1 MKVKDFVKID
11 QQGEFISAVQ
21 LSDFDSPSR
30 NLQLIKTFIFS
41 DASPDS
47 FGMHKKYHGTIGL
60 LEKFTNCFKAVDF
73 KPDNAL
79 MVLADYGHGKSH
91 FALEAMNYFDKP
103 KNSPETKII
112 LDRIV
117 QALPNNPAKAEK
129 FSVFKNEKDRFLV
142 LHLDGTSGKS
152 IKEMLYTAIKN
163 RLALISET
171 KDYQLPFWNH
181 DAINWLSEKK
191 NDKRSL
197 DFLAKNFQTDVIG
210 LIKEIESNTDGSW
223 EKYSS
228 LFEELNNGVSPDKGG
243 NKNPKEV
250 INWLIKEFVGEEKL
264 FSGLLIFFDEFSQFV
279 SLYIKKGM
287 DATLKNL
294 LEGVTEN
301 KQKALF
307 VAFGQHDPSE
317 IAKNSTHDKAVL
329 DNIEKE
335 LNRIEKKYNLYS
347 LVESV
352 LDSYLSNST
361 ESWEKLINENSIAKA
376 GFLGDVSE
384 YSWDLYKSRYE
395 NELRWD
401 FQKYRNV
408 VVKGCYPMHPT
419 TTGLLASLKMVSDI
433 SDDARTMLRFVQKA
447 YDLKK
452 DEEIINGRKVNWVY
466 PVELIDHFEEKI
478 TDPTTYSEYK
488 SALMN
493 LQTILADNTTENHKK
508 ILKAMLL
515 QRAEKTRYNY
525 HGYKQIE
532 LLSHYCGLD
541 IKESKELLKELNH
554 NNIIK
559 FIEFPGSYMFW
570 PTGVNP
576 LALEKEIQDLLL
588 NIQFDN
594 KYLLKL
600 ESRLRNQQDLF
611 DDFKPI
617 ELNIDWGHP
626 NDWVAEQRIFTR
638 ETLTPE
644 NIRKAIPVYEFNPL
658 AKPPIKGLVVWC
670 LAIHDE
676 DVDYFQQKTK
686 SLVDQ
691 AFESYSTPS
700 PVLVIIPTSSNSE
713 ITKMYL
719 RYETLMEMCLSETT
733 KKEFGFDNI
742 NNEIQ
747 KTTLDLHRKFKEFF
761 ARALARDAFDDRF
774 VVPKVFYHQA
784 SSTSLGFNPIQTI
797 MEKLYKAAYAI
808 RPSNF
813 FNDIKGLSNTNVTK
827 ATKKISAMLA
837 KRNLHEA
844 LQINPPTPI
853 EKRLINEYLLDKW
866 KIINYN
872 FYAIEPKD
880 HRIEKA
886 WEFLNQAI
894 KPDKSEVR
902 LKAIFVK
909 LLNPPYGFDFNTS
922 LLLFSAWVGCY
933 NKEIKF
939 IQDNAEV
946 TIATIFDQFSNYT
959 RATINL
965 LTELCLIRNVAIRRE
980 DPSKIK
986 IEIQAILEKIR
997 SVNQVNITEANS
1009 MLIKL
1014 QDYVEKESD
1023 QNNPLINECEAAI
1036 SLLTNQLEHFD
1047 NYEEN
1052 VENIQRSIRT
1062 TSDLSAL
1069 NNVEKR
1075 IQNLEYPKFIRTQ
1088 KPNLSDL
1095 QKELDH
1101 KFETLVDSICME
1113 PLRLSNIEMVGVIRN
1128 KIQENQRHVSNRNN
1142 LYEKLNNA
1150 LSNLEKKVEE
1160 LRNRE
1165 DEKKYL
1171 EQLSLISS
1179 HSSLVKLQSDLN
1191 FLKSQEY
1198 PEKIKTKVDEKID
1211 KLTSKINELQNFAE
1225 ASVRNYQSISESDV
1239 EYFKEKFL
1247 KNLSMFTGSS
1257 HETKLLTIK
1266 DYLDN
1271 LENYYSEIKLINDFS
1286 NLDIN
1291 KIFANLEKAKNIKE
1305 KYIDKLSSDHIGKIQ
1320 HIIDKINQELALQKK
1335 NINEQIN
1342 EVEQVIEVELKN
1354 ISNTLPVEDVRK
1366 KIKNL
1371 QSNNLQEY
1379 KYRLENAGNDLN
1391 MIERIMNEKFT
1402 IDRIEK
1408 LFKSLDQEKKNE
1420 CIERLKAL

>member
-1 MKVKDFVKID
+1 MKVKEFVKID

-30 NLQLIKTFIFS
+30 NSQLIKTFIFS
-41 DASPDS
+41 DATPDS
-47 FGMHKKYHGTIGL
+47 FGMHKKYHGTISL
-60 LEKFTNCFKAVDF
+60 LEKFTNCFKAAGF
-73 KPDNAL
+73 NPPNAL
-79 MVLADYGHGKSH
+79 IVLADYGHGKSH

-103 KNSPETKII
+103 KNSPEAKII
-112 LDRIV
+112 YDRIV
-117 QALPNNPAKAEK
+117 QALPNNVAKAEK
-129 FSVFKNEKDRFLV
+129 FSLFKNEKGRFLV

-163 RLALISET
+163 RLAQNFET
-171 KDYQLPFWNH
+171 KDYQLPFWNQ
-181 DAINWLSEKK
+181 DAINWLNEKK

-197 DFLAKNFQTDVIG
+197 DFLAKNYQTDVIG
-210 LIKEIESNTDGSW
+210 LIKEIESNTEGSW

-250 INWLIKEFVGEEKL
+250 INWLIKEFVGDEKL
-264 FSGLLIFFDEFSQFV
+264 FAGLLIFFDEFSQFV

-294 LEGVTEN
+294 LEGITEN
-301 KQKALF
+301 KQKALL

-401 FQKYRNV
+401 FQKFRNV
-408 VVKGCYPMHPT
+408 VVKGCYPLHPT

-447 YDLKK
+447 YGLKK
-452 DEEIINGRKVNWVY
+452 DEEIMNGRKVNWVY
-466 PVELIDHFEEKI
+466 PIELIDHFEEKI
-478 TDPTTYSEYK
+478 TDPTTYSEFK
-488 SALMN
+488 SALIN
-493 LQTILADNTTENHKK
+493 LQTILSDNTTENHKK

-525 HGYKQIE
+525 NGYKQIE

-541 IKESKELLKELNH
+541 IKESKEILKELNH

-559 FIEFPGSYMFW
+559 YIEYPGIYMFW

-576 LALEKEIQDLLL
+576 LALEKEIQDRLL

-600 ESRLRNQQDLF
+600 EGRLRNQQELF

-626 NDWVAEQRIFTR
+626 SDWAAEQRIFTR
-638 ETLTPE
+638 ESLTSE
-644 NIRKAIPVYEFNPL
+644 NLRKAIPVYEFTAL
-658 AKPPIKGLVVWC
+658 AKDPIKGLVVWC
-670 LAIHDE
+670 LALHDE
-676 DVDYFQQKTK
+676 DVDYFRHKSKDLLEEAFKT
-686 SLVDQ
+686 
-691 AFESYSTPS
+691 YTTPP
-700 PVLVIIPTSSNSE
+700 PVLLIIPTNSNSE
-713 ITKMYL
+713 ITKIYL
-719 RYETLMEMCLSETT
+719 RYETLKDMSLSETT

-747 KTTLDLHRKFKEFF
+747 KTTLDLHKKFKEFF
-761 ARALARDAFDDRF
+761 AKALAKDTFDNRF
-774 VVPKVFYHQA
+774 VVPKLFYHQVSA
-784 SSTSLGFNPIQTI
+784 TSPGFNPIPNI
-797 MEKLYKAAYAI
+797 MERLYKAAYAI
-808 RPSNF
+808 RPNNF

-837 KRNLHEA
+837 KRNLREA

-853 EKRLINEYLLDKW
+853 EKRLINEYLLNKW

-872 FYAIEPKD
+872 FYASEPKD
-880 HRIEKA
+880 HSIEKA
-886 WEFLNQAI
+886 WEFLNETI

-902 LKAIFVK
+902 LKSIFTK

-946 TIATIFDQFSNYT
+946 TIATIFDSFSNYT
-959 RATINL
+959 KATINL

-986 IEIQAILEKIR
+986 IEIQAVLEKIR
-997 SVNQVNITEANS
+997 SVNQVNINEANS

-1014 QDYVEKESD
+1014 QDYVEKESG
-1023 QNNPLINECEAAI
+1023 QNSPLITDCESAI
-1036 SLLTNQLEHFD
+1036 SLLTNHLED
-1047 NYEEN
+1047 LNSYEDA
-1052 VENIQRSIRT
+1052 VENIQKSIRS

-1069 NNVEKR
+1069 NSVEKK
-1075 IQNLEYPKFIRTQ
+1075 IQNLEYPKFIQTQ
-1088 KPNLSDL
+1088 KPNLADL
-1095 QKELDH
+1095 QKELDN
-1101 KFETLVDSICME
+1101 KFEALVDSICME
-1113 PLRLSNIEMVGVIRN
+1113 PLRLSNIENVGVIRN
-1128 KIQENQRHVSNRNN
+1128 KIQENQKHVSTRNN
-1142 LYEKLNNA
+1142 LFEKLKKA
-1150 LSNLEKKVEE
+1150 LSNLEIKVEE
-1160 LRNRE
+1160 LRNKE
-1165 DEKKYL
+1165 EEKRYL
-1171 EQLSLISS
+1171 EQLSLISD
-1179 HSSLVKLQSDLN
+1179 HSPLVKLQADLH
-1191 FLKSQEY
+1191 FIKSQVY
-1198 PEKIKTKVDEKID
+1198 PVQLKTKVDEKID
-1211 KLTSKINELQNFAE
+1211 KLSGKIIELQKFAE
-1225 ASVRNYQSISESDV
+1225 ASVNHYQSISESDLD
-1239 EYFKEKFL
+1239 YFKEKFL

-1257 HETKLLTIK
+1257 HETKLLDIK
-1266 DYLDN
+1266 DYLNN
-1271 LENYYSEIKLINDFS
+1271 LDNYYSEIKFVNDFS
-1286 NLDIN
+1286 NLDIH
-1291 KIFANLEKAKNIKE
+1291 KILANLEKAKSIKE
-1305 KYIDKLSSDHIGKIQ
+1305 KYMDKLSGDHIGKIQ
-1320 HIIDKINQELALQKK
+1320 YILDKLIQELGLQKK
-1335 NINEQIN
+1335 NFIELLD
-1342 EVEQVIEVELKN
+1342 EVEQILELELKN
-1354 ISNTLPVEDVRK
+1354 ISNTLSVDIVK
-1366 KIKNL
+1366 NKIKNL
-1371 QSNNLQEY
+1371 QSYNLEEY
-1379 KYRLENAGNDLN
+1379 KYRLEKAGNDLS

-1402 IDRIEK
+1402 VDQIER
-1408 LFKSLDQEKKNE
+1408 LFKSLDQEKRNE
-1420 CIERLKAL
+1420 CIERLKNL